1 MAGRLPTRSTAG
13 APSLAEFE
21 ADKRSIRL
29 SATFAGSRPDL
40 LREAMTNMGA
50 ELRFRV
56 YPTRLSWSNSSLRT
70 LISRPSDR
78 APHCEVLLELGTTSR
93 QACVF
98 SVLGE
103 TPCPDGYYRRQPFES
118 RRSFECTRKAPE
130 RISIRIRPTVGL
142 LVGPRDFEVVA
153 AFRMDRREHAVYRAN
168 ARTRPQTLERAAPS
182 SRLLQDQS

>member
-50 ELRFRV
+50 ELRSRV

-70 LISRPSDR
+70 LISRPSNR